1 MAGAAAEG
9 AAGLQKVREVFEV
22 EDHWSMRSCFGWKE
36 ESWRQGLTDATVAT
50 TPQAPRKGEGR
61 DRRDPSDPID
71 DLRCDGNDL
80 QNTFIVLNII
90 DKIRLANIFII
101 CLNPDW
107 NIMMPNILR

>member
-22 EDHWSMRSCFGWKE
+22 EDRWSMRSCFGWKE
-36 ESWRQGLTDATVAT
+36 ESWRQVLTDAT
-50 TPQAPRKGEGR
+50 PPWRPHHKLQKRGGR

-80 QNTFIVLNII
+80 QH
-90 DKIRLANIFII
+90 IF
-101 CLNPDW
+101 
-107 NIMMPNILR
+107 RTKYY